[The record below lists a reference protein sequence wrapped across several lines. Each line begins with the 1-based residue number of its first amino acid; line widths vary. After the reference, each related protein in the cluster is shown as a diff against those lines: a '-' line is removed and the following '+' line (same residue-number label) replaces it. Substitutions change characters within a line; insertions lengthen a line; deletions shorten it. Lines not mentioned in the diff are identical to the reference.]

1 MRKPV
6 LPLLL
11 LFGLAACSSEPE
23 LTETYR
29 EVEGNHT
36 ERWIWGGANPTTFE
50 ATITRIKAATGERA
64 VPEQYDTITAYGP
77 GNWIYEFV
85 LEGDGA
91 IKRAEA
97 RLADGQMEGARD
109 AFLEASAYYQI
120 AKFPYLRDENY
131 EHYEAAYGKAME
143 AYEAA
148 GAFFD
153 APLEVVEVPFGGGTI
168 RGYLHLTPE
177 SADQAAPLIVV
188 SGGIDVF
195 KVEAYPMIRQFHAQ
209 GFSVLVTDLPGIGE
223 SNFIDAAAN
232 QDQVY
237 SGFLDVLADDARI
250 DHDRLGL
257 FATSW
262 GGNAAARIAFREKRF
277 KGVVAACGPVHE
289 SLAAPQW
296 IVDWFPSLIV
306 DEIPPLRMD
315 VLADRLGV
323 AVPVVEED
331 YGKLSDRSR
340 AFSLREQGLVG
351 DGERET
357 VPLLI
362 INTNDDPF
370 APPSDMELLA
380 DSASQGELHY
390 TGPGGH
396 CGSRESLLEVSIPWL
411 ADKLSQTV
419 NGNNT

>member
-1 MRKPV
+1 MRNIV
-6 LPLLL
+6 LPSLLL
-11 LFGLAACSSEPE
+11 LGLAACSSGPE
-23 LTETYR
+23 LTETFR

-36 ERWIWGGANPTTFE
+36 ERWIWGGADPGTFE
-50 ATITRIKAATGERA
+50 ATIGRIQAATGERA
-64 VPEQYDTITAYGP
+64 VPEQYDTISAYGP
-77 GNWIYEFV
+77 GNWIFEFV
-85 LEGDGA
+85 QDGDA
-91 IKRAEA
+91 AMERANA
-97 RLADGQMEGARD
+97 LLAAEENEEARD

-131 EHYEAAYGKAME
+131 EHYEAAYAKAMK

-153 APLEVVEVPFGGGTI
+153 VPLEVIETPFGGGTI
-168 RGYLHLTPE
+168 RGYLHLAPAI
-177 SADQAAPLIVV
+177 ADGAAPLIVV

-195 KVEAYPMIRQFHAQ
+195 KVEAYPMIRQFHEQ

-237 SGFLDVLADDARI
+237 SGFLDVLADDERI
-250 DHDRLGL
+250 DQDRLGL

-262 GGNAAARIAFREKRF
+262 GGNAAAKIAFSEKRF
-277 KGVVAACGPVHE
+277 KGVVSACGPVHE
-289 SLAAPQW
+289 GLAAPQW
-296 IVDWFPSLIV
+296 IIDWFPSLIA

-323 AVPVVEED
+323 AVPVAEED
-331 YGKLSDRSR
+331 YGELSDRAR
-340 AFSLREQGLVG
+340 AFSLVEQGLIG
-351 DGERET
+351 DGVRET

-362 INTNDDPF
+362 INTDDDPF

-380 DSASQGELHY
+380 ESASQGEVHY

-396 CGSRESLLEVSIPWL
+396 CGSRDSLLEVSIPWL
-411 ADKLSQTV
+411 TQKLGKGA
-419 NGNNT
+419 GNNDT